1 MYELKYCFVV
11 FDGISSFFF
20 FFLLRSEPSSH
31 TSYLCPSG
39 SCDTRSMRRHD
50 AGRRGAASDEF
61 WSGVTPATVWTQ
73 HQLRNWFQF
82 RSVASFFFYTREQCF
97 FFISVPPAGREV
109 IFLVG
114 VKVSPG
120 VHVDI
125 LFTMVPIHR
134 SAAAAGVR
142 SDKHTNTLIILP
154 LLSSKLNSA
163 RFCDREYHL

>member
-39 SCDTRSMRRHD
+39 SCDTRSLRRHD

-73 HQLRNWFQF
+73 HQLRNWFQL
-82 RSVASFFFYTREQCF
+82 RSVASFFCVHGNNVFILSRFLPQEEKLFSWSVWKFHPVSTLTSCLQWCPFTGLLLQQASGPINTQTRSLFYHFSR
-97 FFISVPPAGREV
+97 V
-109 IFLVG
+109 
-114 VKVSPG
+114 
-120 VHVDI
+120 
-125 LFTMVPIHR
+125 
-134 SAAAAGVR
+134 
-142 SDKHTNTLIILP
+142 N
-154 LLSSKLNSA
+154 
-163 RFCDREYHL
+163 